1 MKIIIHKTIDFD
13 ELTLGNIIVDGFL
26 CSNYD
31 FASSQLAAEKVLKGG
46 RVHNACTGAIITRK
60 KVIQSIQRLLVTNT
74 QNDIETACDSASE
87 IIRSII

>member
-1 MKIIIHKTIDFD
+1 MRIIIRKIIDFD

-31 FASSQLAAEKVLKGG
+31 FASSQLAAEKILKGE

-60 KVIQSIQRLLVTNT
+60 KVVHSIQRLLMENT
-74 QNDIETACDSASE
+74 QNDVETACDSASE